1 MAKQEH
7 IKLFYWSSM
16 YFENKPQEN
25 FGDVLSRYIVEH
37 IAGISTRFYNLPKK
51 KKRWVKPKYLMAI
64 GSILNYA
71 TKKAVVWGSGIISKQ
86 DTFEKATFIAVRGPK
101 TRDRVLQLGIECPEV
116 YGDPALLLPL
126 YYNPKPEKKYKLG
139 IIPHYVD
146 YEKVNAWY
154 KSDTSILVINL
165 LNNDIHEVTN
175 QIHSCEHTISSSL
188 HGVIVSQAYHI
199 PSIWIKFSEK
209 LSGDNIK
216 FEDYFLSVNLTP
228 YNAEFIE
235 EKLPYET
242 LLLKFKN
249 FDSSIIQPE
258 TLKAVQKNLLAAFPY
273 EAFQLKQPELW

>member
-7 IKLFYWSSM
+7 IKLFYWSSK

-37 IAGISTRFYNLPKK
+37 IAGIPTRFYNLPKK

-86 DTFEKATFIAVRGPK
+86 DTFEKATFVAVRGPK

-154 KSDTSILVINL
+154 TNDASILVINL

-175 QIHSCEHTISSSL
+175 QIYSCEKTIASSL
-188 HGVIVSQAYHI
+188 HGVIVSQAYSI
-199 PSIWIKFSEK
+199 PSIWVKFSNK

-216 FEDYFLSVNLTP
+216 FEDYFLSVGLQP
-228 YNAEFIE
+228 YDAEHINKKQSFDD
-235 EKLPYET
+235 LM
-242 LLLKFKN
+242 LKFKN
-249 FDSSIIQPE
+249 YKNVTVNPNKLKTIQE
-258 TLKAVQKNLLAAFPY
+258 NLIASFPF
-273 EAFQLKQPELW
+273 EAFQLKQPVQ